1 MYFFLIQLSRGMKI
15 IGVGLPRTGTSSL
28 YQALC
33 LLGYK
38 TVHNPTNFE
47 DFINYDAFID
57 GTPCFGYSFLDCH
70 FPNSK
75 FIYTKRDPEQWFES
89 LLSYFNLMMFDG
101 GEENSLSQKTFFNN
115 FFKKDITEKDKDYF
129 IQRYNYHDYW
139 LTNYFRGRNEDLL
152 IMDITKDVNKWSA
165 LCDFLGK
172 DIPDV
177 EFPKTNSKNDRWQSL
192 ASIF

>member
-1 MYFFLIQLSRGMKI
+1 MRF
-15 IGVGLPRTGTSSL
+15 
-28 YQALC
+28 
-33 LLGYK
+33 
-38 TVHNPTNFE
+38 
-47 DFINYDAFID
+47 
-57 GTPCFGYSFLDCH
+57 
-70 FPNSK
+70 
-75 FIYTKRDPEQWFES
+75 
-89 LLSYFNLMMFDG
+89 
-101 GEENSLSQKTFFNN
+101 FFNN
-115 FFKKDITEKDKDYF
+115 FLKKDITEKDKDYF

-177 EFPKTNSKNDRWQSL
+177 EFPKSNSKNDRWQSL